1 MNEKEPTASAGPPPA
16 VETPAVKQR
25 ASRRLLWL
33 ALRTAVTVA
42 AFAWLFSIIEI
53 DQLLAAFGR
62 VSIAAGCAAVLL
74 TLVGVV
80 LAAVRWREVLAA
92 YGASRLPPVVRLARL
107 HLVGLFYN
115 TFLPGA
121 VGGDVV
127 RGIATRDIFGAGGA
141 TRSITV
147 AFLERASGLAAVLI
161 VATGAFLLHPLP
173 GVGGVVFWGP
183 VGLLAT
189 AGAIGSVALGRRA
202 AGLLPGPLKR
212 LAASL
217 PELRSPRPFL
227 LVLLLAIT
235 IQVLIAVGGHLIV
248 RSVAPQVELTDSLV
262 VIPLALAAAYFPL
275 TVAGAGAR
283 EAAFVVLYGVV
294 GVAEADA
301 LAGSLAIL
309 LCQLIVAAGGG
320 LLNLVF
326 PLSEQPSSGASVGET
341 PTAEDAVRRDR
352 D

>member
-1 MNEKEPTASAGPPPA
+1 MNESDQTVSSGQPPA
-16 VETPAVKQR
+16 VETPAVRRR

-42 AFAWLFSIIEI
+42 AFAWLLSIIEI
-53 DQLLAAFGR
+53 DELLAALGR
-62 VSIAAGCAAVLL
+62 VSVAAVSAAVLL
-74 TLVGVV
+74 VFIGVA

-92 YGASRLPPVVRLARL
+92 YGASSRPSVVRLTRL

-127 RGIATRDIFGAGGA
+127 RGIATRDIFEAGGA
-141 TRSITV
+141 TSSITV
-147 AFLERASGLAAVLI
+147 AFLERASGLSAVLV

-173 GVGGVVFWGP
+173 GVGGVTFWGP

-202 AGLLPGPLKR
+202 AGLLPAPLKR

-217 PELRSPRPFL
+217 PELRSPRPFV
-227 LVLLLAIT
+227 LVLLLAIA
-235 IQVLIAVGGHLIV
+235 IQLLIAVGGHLVV
-248 RSVAPQVELTDSLV
+248 RSVAAQVELTDSLV

-283 EAAFVVLYGVV
+283 EAAFVVLYGTV

-309 LCQLIVAAGGG
+309 LCQLIVAAVGGV
-320 LLNLVF
+320 LNLVF
-326 PLSEQPSSGASVGET
+326 PLTANRSS
-341 PTAEDAVRRDR
+341 
-352 D
+352 